1 MTNTTTAESTLEP
14 RRPAVA
20 WKLAGPPGVLFYV
33 VTIGVI
39 VLAIDTNT
47 RQSLGLLLL
56 SVPIWL
62 GLAGVW
68 GVRFLMALRETRA
81 RMGAAHWARWL
92 GIPLALGL
100 VFALTR
106 TDILIQGRFDLSRG
120 ALDEMARDI
129 GAGGSLQRGWVG
141 LYDVGTAERTDNGF
155 WFVIDDSGLGRWGL
169 AYAPDGEPK
178 ESGENFGDG
187 LWTGAS
193 FEHLD
198 GPWWTFQE
206 AWD

>member
-1 MTNTTTAESTLEP
+1 MTNTAAANRLEP
-14 RRPAVA
+14 AQLAVA
-20 WKLAGPPGVLFYV
+20 RRLAGPPGVLFFV
-33 VTIGVI
+33 VTIAVI
-39 VLAIDTNT
+39 LLAIDTHT
-47 RQSLGLLLL
+47 RQAFWLLLL
-56 SVPIWL
+56 TVPIWL

-68 GVRFLMALRETRA
+68 SVRFLMALRETRA
-81 RMGAAHWARWL
+81 RMRAAHWARWL
-92 GIPLALGL
+92 AIPLALGL

-106 TDILIQGRFDLSRG
+106 TDILIKGRFDLSRN

-129 GAGGSLQRGWVG
+129 EAGGPLQRGWVG

-169 AYAPDGEPK
+169 AYSPGGTPK
-178 ESGENFGDG
+178 QSDENFGDG

-198 GPWWTFQE
+198 GPWWTFQQ

>member
-1 MTNTTTAESTLEP
+1 MTNTTTAASTHGS
-14 RRPAVA
+14 RQPAVA
-20 WKLAGPPGVLFYV
+20 RKLAGPPGVLFYV
-33 VTIGVI
+33 VTMGAI
-39 VLAIDTNT
+39 VLAIDANT

-62 GLAGVW
+62 SLAGMW
-68 GVRFLMALRETRA
+68 TVRFFMALRETRA
-81 RMGAAHWARWL
+81 RMRAAHWARWL
-92 GIPLALGL
+92 AIPLALGL

-106 TDILIQGRFDLSRG
+106 TDLLIQGRFDLSRG

-129 GAGGSLQRGWVG
+129 EAGGSLQRGWVG
-141 LYDVGTAERTDNGF
+141 LYDVAMAERTDNGF
-155 WFVIDDSGLGRWGL
+155 WFVVDDSGLGRWGL
-169 AYAPDGEPK
+169 AYSPSGEPK
-178 ESGENFGDG
+178 EAEVNFGDG

-198 GPWWTFQE
+198 GRWWTFQQ